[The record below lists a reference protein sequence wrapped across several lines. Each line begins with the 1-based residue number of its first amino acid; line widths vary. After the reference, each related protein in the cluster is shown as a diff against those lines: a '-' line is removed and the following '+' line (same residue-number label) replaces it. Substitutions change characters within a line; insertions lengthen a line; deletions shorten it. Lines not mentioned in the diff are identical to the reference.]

1 MESHRKPYIREVKR
15 SWWLSNRVYTRYM
28 IREGTAVL
36 SLLVSLELLAICLIT
51 VIFPDNAQTII
62 VTMIQHPAIII
73 FNIIA
78 LLAVMFHTVTWF
90 SLMPKA
96 VRVFRSSSPKET
108 RLLPAHFFLISLWL
122 VTIVASAIIALA
134 LIFAV

>member
-1 MESHRKPYIREVKR
+1 MESHRKPYIREVKKT
-15 SWWLSNRVYTRYM
+15 WWLDNRAYLKYM

-36 SLLVSLELLAICLIT
+36 SLLISLELLAICLIT
-51 VIFPDNAQTII
+51 VFYPDNSQTII
-62 VTMIQHPAIII
+62 ASMIQHPAMIV

-78 LLAVMFHTVTWF
+78 LLAVLFHTVTWF
-90 SLMPKA
+90 NIMPKA
-96 VRVFRSSSPKET
+96 VRLFRSSSPKET
-108 RLLPAHFFLISLWL
+108 RLIPARFFVISLWL